1 MTHTQEWI
9 NTWKMPYIAHNQ
21 PTKFNYIVVYPE
33 NLVLGKYFDIGAFTY
48 LQAEFGIEIQN
59 LVEIGGGC
67 HIYSHSTIDNKSG
80 KVTLKRNCKI
90 GAHSVIMPG
99 VTVGENSII
108 GAMSFVNKDVPDD
121 TTVRGVPAKES

>member
-1 MTHTQEWI
+1 
-9 NTWKMPYIAHNQ
+9 MPYIAHNQ

-48 LQAEFGIEIQN
+48 LQAEFGIEIQD